1 MPEQLFILRGVPED
15 EADEIRE
22 LLEQDGID
30 YYETP
35 AGNWGISLPAIWLRE
50 KSQLAKAKLLIEEYQ
65 KHRSIRVKYEYEQL
79 KRAGKNKTLLDA
91 VLEQP
96 VRFVIYL
103 SICATIIY
111 FSIKPFFDL
120 IVIKD

>member
-15 EADEIRE
+15 EAEEIRE
-22 LLEQDGID
+22 LLDQDGID

-50 KSQLAKAKLLIEEYQ
+50 KSQLAKAKLLIKEYQ
-65 KHRSIRVKYEYEQL
+65 KQRSIRVKYEYSQL
-79 KRAGKNKTLLDA
+79 KLAGKNKTLFDS
-91 VLEQP
+91 VLEHP
-96 VRFVIYL
+96 FRFVIYL
-103 SICATIIY
+103 SICVTIIY

-120 IVIKD
+120 I